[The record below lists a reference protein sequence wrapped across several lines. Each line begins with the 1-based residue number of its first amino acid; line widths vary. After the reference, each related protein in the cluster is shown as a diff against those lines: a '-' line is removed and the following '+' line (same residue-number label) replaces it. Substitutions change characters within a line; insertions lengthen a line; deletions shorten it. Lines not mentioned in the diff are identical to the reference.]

1 MLGAALYCV
10 EVIMER
16 LDATD
21 ERILA
26 ELVEDA
32 RATYAEI
39 GEQVNLSAPAVKR
52 RVDRMLDSG
61 VIRGFT
67 TVVDRSALGWETEA
81 YVQVFR
87 HGTIAPDELRRA
99 WIDIPEVVSA
109 ATVTGTADAMLHVL
123 ARDMRHLEE
132 ALEKIRSAADVER
145 SESIVVLTN
154 VIDRMRG

>member
-1 MLGAALYCV
+1 
-10 EVIMER
+10 MER

-87 HGTIAPDELRRA
+87 HGTISPDELRKA
-99 WIDIPEVVSA
+99 WIDIPEVISA

-132 ALEKIRSAADVER
+132 VLEKIRSAADVER